1 MDGKRSRLESKIY
14 QVKMEIAGK
23 TAMWTRPDSGDSPIS
38 YPAPTYSAV
47 RAIFESILLWR
58 NVRVD
63 PVKVEI
69 CQPVQYHSYATNY
82 GGPLR
87 KSNLIKSGSQ
97 YQQFATVLTD
107 VCYRLYAEV
116 YATGFY
122 GGSTSPAHAYADRF
136 QERLKRGQSYATLC
150 LGWSEFTPSY
160 VGEFREKTRV
170 CQDMPSI
177 EIPSMLRAVFNDGY
191 ESSYRAVYDT
201 DVRIEKGV
209 LNYKTAGGKPKHDKR
224 ALPAKQ
230 STDHG
235 RN

>member
-1 MDGKRSRLESKIY
+1 MDGNRFRIESKRY
-14 QVKMEIAGK
+14 RVQMEIAGN
-23 TAMWTRPDSGDSPIS
+23 TAMWTRPDSGDSPVS
-38 YPAPTYSAV
+38 YPAPTYSAA
-47 RAIFESILLWR
+47 RAIFESILWWP

-63 PVKVEI
+63 PIKVEI

-82 GGPLR
+82 GRPLR
-87 KSNLIKSGSQ
+87 MNKLIQSGGQ

-116 YATGFY
+116 YATDFY
-122 GGSTSPAHAYADRF
+122 DGSTSPAHAYAERF

-160 VGEFREKTRV
+160 AGEFREETQV
-170 CQDMPSI
+170 SQDMPRI

-191 ESSYRAVYDT
+191 RSSYRAVYDT

-209 LNYKTAGGKPKHDKR
+209 LHYQSSGGEQDRDQR

-230 STDHG
+230 G
-235 RN
+235 AERN

>member
-1 MDGKRSRLESKIY
+1 MDARRFRIESKRY
-14 QVKMEIAGK
+14 QVQMEIAGN
-23 TAMWTRPDSGDSPIS
+23 TAMWTRPDSGDSPVS
-38 YPAPTYSAV
+38 YPAPTYSAA
-47 RAIFESILLWR
+47 RAIFESILLWQ

-87 KSNLIKSGSQ
+87 MNKLIKSGGQ

-116 YATGFY
+116 YATGFHD
-122 GGSTSPAHAYADRF
+122 GSTSPAHAYAERF
-136 QERLKRGQSYATLC
+136 QKRLKRGQSYATLC

-160 VGEFREKTRV
+160 VGEFREETQV
-170 CQDMPSI
+170 YQDMPNI

-209 LNYKTAGGKPKHDKR
+209 LHYKCSGGEPKHDQR

-230 STDHG
+230 GTDRS